1 MPNTR
6 IPVLPTAIL
15 LFALGFGGR
24 IALHEYHNF
33 ETVMVSVFLA
43 AMLLPTAMSLLVTLS
58 IMIFSDLYLG
68 YFGTSKILFF
78 TYTGFILV
86 SFITSKFKD
95 KIGGEVSAGTMYKF
109 TSSGI
114 IFALVYDTWTN
125 FGVFWI
131 NYNHTI
137 DNLFLVYV
145 LGIPFMLYHILS
157 SVMTFSLVGFPVYC
171 ALKNQEKSL
180 DIKQH
185 NVELE
190 AEN

>member
-1 MPNTR
+1 MTNTR

-24 IALHEYHNF
+24 VVLHDYHNF

-43 AMLLPTAMSLLVTLS
+43 AMLLPATMALIVTLS
-58 IMIFSDLYLG
+58 IMILSDLYLG
-68 YFGTSKILFF
+68 YFGVSKILFF
-78 TYTGFILV
+78 TYTGFVLV
-86 SFITSKFKD
+86 SLVSSKFKD
-95 KIGGEVSAGTMYKF
+95 KIGGGFSSGTMYKF

-114 IFALVYDTWTN
+114 IFALIYDTWTN

-137 DNLFLVYV
+137 ENLFLVYA
-145 LGIPFMLYHILS
+145 LGLPFMLYHILS

-171 ALKNQEKSL
+171 ALRNQKSSL
-180 DIKQH
+180 DIEPQ
-185 NVELE
+185 NQELE
-190 AEN
+190 TKN

>member
-1 MPNTR
+1 MTNTR

-24 IALHEYHNF
+24 VALHEYHNF

-58 IMIFSDLYLG
+58 IMVFSDLYLG
-68 YFGTSKILFF
+68 YLGTSKILFF

-86 SFITSKFKD
+86 SSITSKFKD

-137 DNLFLVYV
+137 DNLFLVYI

-157 SVMTFSLVGFPVYC
+157 SVMTFSLVGFPIYC
-171 ALKNQEKSL
+171 ALRNQNPSLNIQKNKL
-180 DIKQH
+180 
-185 NVELE
+185 ELE

>member
-1 MPNTR
+1 MTNNR

-24 IALHEYHNF
+24 VALHEYHNF

-43 AMLLPTAMSLLVTLS
+43 AMLLPTVMSLLVTLS
-58 IMIFSDLYLG
+58 IMILSDLYLG
-68 YFGTSKILFF
+68 YFGASKILFF

-131 NYNHTI
+131 NYSHTI

-145 LGIPFMLYHILS
+145 LGIPFMIYHILS
-157 SVMTFSLVGFPVYC
+157 SIMTFSLVGFPVYC
-171 ALKNQEKSL
+171 ALRNQNASL
-180 DIKQH
+180 DIRK
-185 NVELE
+185 NNLELE
-190 AEN
+190 SKN

>member
-1 MPNTR
+1 MTNTR

-24 IALHEYHNF
+24 VALHEYHNF

-43 AMLLPTAMSLLVTLS
+43 AMLLPTAISLLVTLS

-68 YFGTSKILFF
+68 YFGISRILFF
-78 TYTGFILV
+78 TYTGFVLV

-95 KIGGEVSAGTMYKF
+95 RIGGGFSTGTVYKF
-109 TSSGI
+109 TGSGI

-131 NYNHTI
+131 NYSHTI
-137 DNLFLVYV
+137 ENLFLVYA
-145 LGIPFMLYHILS
+145 LGLPFMIYHLLS
-157 SVMTFSLVGFPVYC
+157 SIMTFSLIGFPIYC
-171 ALKNQEKSL
+171 SL
-180 DIKQH
+180 R
-185 NVELE
+185 NL
-190 AEN
+190 

>member
-1 MPNTR
+1 MTNTR

-24 IALHEYHNF
+24 VALHEYHNF

-43 AMLLPTAMSLLVTLS
+43 AMLLPSAMSLLVTLS

-68 YFGTSKILFF
+68 YFGASKILLF
-78 TYTGFILV
+78 TYTGFVLV

-131 NYNHTI
+131 GYAHTVE
-137 DNLFLVYV
+137 NLFLVYT
-145 LGIPFMLYHILS
+145 LGLPFMIYHLLS
-157 SVMTFSLVGFPVYC
+157 SIITFSLIGFPIYSM
-171 ALKNQEKSL
+171 LKSETSSL
-180 DIKQH
+180 EI
-185 NVELE
+185 LE
-190 AEN
+190 QNIEIES

>member
-1 MPNTR
+1 MTNTR
-6 IPVLPTAIL
+6 IPVLPTAIV
-15 LFALGFGGR
+15 LFVLGFGGR
-24 IALHEYHNF
+24 VALHEYHNF

-86 SFITSKFKD
+86 SSITSKFKD

-131 NYNHTI
+131 NYSHTI
-137 DNLFLVYV
+137 ENLFLVYA
-145 LGIPFMLYHILS
+145 LGLPFMIYHLLS
-157 SVMTFSLVGFPVYC
+157 SIMTFSLIGFPIYC
-171 ALKNQEKSL
+171 SLRNQKTSV
-180 DIKQH
+180 DIQER
-185 NVELE
+185 NLELE
-190 AEN
+190 S

>member
-1 MPNTR
+1 MTNNR

-24 IALHEYHNF
+24 VALHEYHNF

-43 AMLLPTAMSLLVTLS
+43 AMLLPTVMSLLVTLS
-58 IMIFSDLYLG
+58 IMILSDLYLG

-95 KIGGEVSAGTMYKF
+95 KIGGKVSAGTMYRF

-157 SVMTFSLVGFPVYC
+157 SIMTFSLVGFPVYC
-171 ALKNQEKSL
+171 ALRNQKTSL
-180 DIKQH
+180 DIQQYPL
-185 NVELE
+185 ELE
-190 AEN
+190 SEN

>member
-1 MPNTR
+1 MTNTR

-24 IALHEYHNF
+24 VALHEYHNF

-43 AMLLPTAMSLLVTLS
+43 AMLLPAAMSLIVTLS

-78 TYTGFILV
+78 TYTGFVLV
-86 SFITSKFKD
+86 SFITSKFRD
-95 KIGGEVSAGTMYKF
+95 KIGGEFSAGTMYKF

-125 FGVFWI
+125 FGVFWLT
-131 NYNHTI
+131 YNHTLE
-137 DNLFLVYV
+137 NLVLVYI
-145 LGIPFMLYHILS
+145 LGLPFMLYHLIS
-157 SVMTFSLVGFPVYC
+157 SVVTFTLVGFPLYYLLASEVED
-171 ALKNQEKSL
+171 AVKHQEDNL
-180 DIKQH
+180 IRD
-185 NVELE
+185 E
-190 AEN
+190 

>member
-1 MPNTR
+1 MTNTR

-157 SVMTFSLVGFPVYC
+157 SIMTFSLVGFPIYC
-171 ALKNQEKSL
+171 ALRNQKPSL
-180 DIKQH
+180 DIQK
-185 NVELE
+185 NNLELE

>member
-1 MPNTR
+1 MTNTR
-6 IPVLPTAIL
+6 IPTLPTAIL

-24 IALHEYHNF
+24 VALHEYHNF

-43 AMLLPTAMSLLVTLS
+43 AMLLPTVVSLIVTLS

-68 YFGTSKILFF
+68 YFGASKILFF

-95 KIGGEVSAGTMYKF
+95 KIGGKVSAGTMYRF

-131 NYNHTI
+131 NYSHTI

-157 SVMTFSLVGFPVYC
+157 SIMTFSLVGFPVYC
-171 ALKNQEKSL
+171 ALRNQKTSL
-180 DIKQH
+180 DIKQYPL
-185 NVELE
+185 ELE
-190 AEN
+190 SEN

>member
-1 MPNTR
+1 M
-6 IPVLPTAIL
+6 
-15 LFALGFGGR
+15 
-24 IALHEYHNF
+24 
-33 ETVMVSVFLA
+33 
-43 AMLLPTAMSLLVTLS
+43 
-58 IMIFSDLYLG
+58 
-68 YFGTSKILFF
+68 
-78 TYTGFILV
+78 V

-137 DNLFLVYV
+137 DNLFLVYI

-157 SVMTFSLVGFPVYC
+157 SIMTFSLVGFPVYC
-171 ALKNQEKSL
+171 ALRNQNPSLEIQKNNL
-180 DIKQH
+180 
-185 NVELE
+185 ELE
-190 AEN
+190 SEN

>member
-1 MPNTR
+1 MTNTR

-68 YFGTSKILFF
+68 YFGASKILLF
-78 TYTGFILV
+78 TYTGFVLV

>member
-1 MPNTR
+1 MTNTR

-68 YFGTSKILFF
+68 YFGASKILFF

-95 KIGGEVSAGTMYKF
+95 KIGGKVSAGTMYRF

-125 FGVFWI
+125 FGVFRI

-157 SVMTFSLVGFPVYC
+157 SIMTFSLVGFPVYC
-171 ALKNQEKSL
+171 ALRNQNASL
-180 DIKQH
+180 DIQK
-185 NVELE
+185 NNLELE
-190 AEN
+190 SKN

>member
-1 MPNTR
+1 MTNTR

-24 IALHEYHNF
+24 VALHEYHNF

-58 IMIFSDLYLG
+58 IMILSDLYLG
-68 YFGTSKILFF
+68 YFGASKILFF

-114 IFALVYDTWTN
+114 IFALIYDTWTN

-137 DNLFLVYV
+137 DNLVLVYV

-157 SVMTFSLVGFPVYC
+157 SIMTFSLIGFPIYC
-171 ALKNQEKSL
+171 ALRNQEPSL
-180 DIKQH
+180 DIQK
-185 NVELE
+185 NNLELE

>member
-1 MPNTR
+1 MTNTR

-43 AMLLPTAMSLLVTLS
+43 AMLLPTVMSLLVTLS
-58 IMIFSDLYLG
+58 IMILSDLYLG
-68 YFGTSKILFF
+68 YFGASKILFF

-131 NYNHTI
+131 NYSHTI

-145 LGIPFMLYHILS
+145 LGIPFMIYHILS
-157 SVMTFSLVGFPVYC
+157 SIMTFSLVGFPVYC
-171 ALKNQEKSL
+171 ALRNQNASL
-180 DIKQH
+180 DIQK
-185 NVELE
+185 NNLELE
-190 AEN
+190 SKN

>member
-1 MPNTR
+1 MTNTR

-43 AMLLPTAMSLLVTLS
+43 AMLLPTVMSLLVTLS
-58 IMIFSDLYLG
+58 IMILSDLYLG
-68 YFGTSKILFF
+68 YFGASKILFF

-131 NYNHTI
+131 NYSHTI

-145 LGIPFMLYHILS
+145 LGIPFMIYHILS
-157 SVMTFSLVGFPVYC
+157 SIMTFSLVGFPVYC
-171 ALKNQEKSL
+171 ALRNQNASL
-180 DIKQH
+180 DIQK
-185 NVELE
+185 NNLELE
-190 AEN
+190 AKN

>member
-1 MPNTR
+1 MTNTR

-114 IFALVYDTWTN
+114 IFALVYDTLTN
-125 FGVFWI
+125 FGVFLI

-180 DIKQH
+180 DIEQH

>member
-1 MPNTR
+1 MTNTR

-43 AMLLPTAMSLLVTLS
+43 AMLLPTVMSLLVTLS
-58 IMIFSDLYLG
+58 IMILSDLYLG
-68 YFGTSKILFF
+68 YFGASKILFF

-157 SVMTFSLVGFPVYC
+157 SIMTFSLVGFPVYC
-171 ALKNQEKSL
+171 ALRNQNASL
-180 DIKQH
+180 DIQK
-185 NVELE
+185 NNLELE
-190 AEN
+190 SKN